1 MRTRHLRIAA
11 ALIGAALLIPVSAGT
26 PSVAKGGGRRPTKY
40 VDLKTVPKPK
50 ISGAEMIAGLEELV
64 GRFPIRNN
72 SVPGPVGTGIP
83 MAEFLAKEA
92 KKNGFKV
99 KIIEYEVGGVRPRT
113 VRVVQ
118 ALKEGTKKPEEWIA
132 FVSHF
137 DLVPQTVQGAYDD
150 TSGTNMMRF
159 FGKAFKKIETKRTI
173 ALLWMDAEED
183 GLLASQM
190 YAEEMK
196 KEKQEFLA
204 VLGFD
209 MVGIGYPA
217 PYCICIYHG
226 PTPEDAAI
234 ALPILDYVNF
244 DFLKFPEG
252 DGSPGAA
259 NKWPVGGPPHVCS
272 CGFNIRTRMSRT
284 SPSRATSRSA
294 GPVCAPHPT
303 TPAITSRGT
312 PSRAW
317 SGSRGAG
324 RTSRPAPRTPSTR
337 PGTRGWSSTT
347 SRVLPWKTIKPQS
360 SSVSVRK
367 LATTSS
373 S

>member
-272 CGFNIRTRMSRT
+272 CGFNIRNSDESNFAEQGYFTIRWAGMRT
-284 SPSRATSRSA
+284 ASDYPGYHQPWDTVPFMELVAGSRANLEAGTENTFNSA
-294 GPVCAPHPT
+294 WYTAM
-303 TPAITSRGT
+303 
-312 PSRAW
+312 
-317 SGSRGAG
+317 
-324 RTSRPAPRTPSTR
+324 
-337 PGTRGWSSTT
+337 
-347 SRVLPWKTIKPQS
+347 VLDN
-360 SSVSVRK
+360 
-367 LATTSS
+367 L
-373 S
+373 